1 MLKKR
6 IIFTLLYDSGFF
18 MLSRNFRLQ
27 KVGNLEWLQHNYNFG
42 HISFYIDELVILD
55 VSRGAR
61 DFNLFCEVL
70 KTLTQGCFVPI
81 AAGGGVRT
89 VDQARQLLR
98 SGADK
103 IVINTP
109 LFTDQRLVKNL
120 AVEFGQQCIV
130 GSVDM
135 SRNKNGA
142 YDILIDSGSSALEAS
157 KVVAWEWLEQQSVGE
172 VYLNSIDQDGT
183 GQGLD
188 FSLLDQVP
196 IKSSA
201 PVILAGGIG
210 NKTHIA
216 AGLADSRIDAVA
228 TANLFNFVGDGL
240 KHARESIVS
249 EGGNLATWPNPS
261 ILTPFTLKK
270 MVLPSA

>member
-27 KVGNLEWLQHNYNFG
+27 KVGSLDWLQHNYNFA

-61 DFNLFCEVL
+61 DFDFFCATL
-70 KTLTQGCFVPI
+70 KKLTEGCFVPI

-109 LFTDQRLVKNL
+109 LFADQELVKNL
-120 AVEFGQQCIV
+120 AVEFGQQCMV

-135 SRNKNGA
+135 LRNKNGSF
-142 YDILIDSGSSALEAS
+142 DILINSGTHIFQGS
-157 KVVAWEWLEQQSVGE
+157 KTVAWEWLGRQSVGE
-172 VYLNSIDQDGT
+172 IYLNSIDQDGT

-188 FSLLDQVP
+188 FSMLDELP
-196 IKSSA
+196 IKSST
-201 PVILAGGIG
+201 PVILAGGVG
-210 NKTHIA
+210 NKTHMV
-216 AGLADSRIDAVA
+216 AGLADPRVDAVA

-240 KHARESIVS
+240 KRARESIILD
-249 EGGNLATWPNPS
+249 GGNLATWPSPS
-261 ILTPFTLKK
+261 ILESFMMKES
-270 MVLPSA
+270 PSND

>member
-27 KVGNLEWLQHNYNFG
+27 KVGNLDWLQNHYNFG

-61 DFNLFCEVL
+61 DFDLFCDSL
-70 KTLTQGCFVPI
+70 KALSKGCFIPI

-109 LFTDQRLVKNL
+109 LFTDEVLVKNL
-120 AVEFGQQCIV
+120 AVEFGQQCMV

-135 SRNKNGA
+135 LRNKSGS
-142 YDILIDSGSSALEAS
+142 YDILIDSGAHIFQGS
-157 KVVAWEWLEQQSVGE
+157 KTVAWEWLEKQSVGE
-172 VYLNSIDQDGT
+172 IYLNSIDQDGT

-188 FSLLDQVP
+188 FSLLDQLPV
-196 IKSSA
+196 KSSI
-201 PVILAGGIG
+201 PVILAGGVG

-216 AGLADSRIDAVA
+216 AGLADPRVDAVA

-240 KHARESIVS
+240 QRARESIILDG
-249 EGGNLATWPNPS
+249 ENLATWPSPS
-261 ILTPFTLKK
+261 ILEPFIMKK
-270 MVLPSA
+270 PSPHD